1 MKTAPTAPRN
11 YAAVGVLLIALYLL
25 VAGLP
30 LVLAVS
36 FRPHSGESFLGDL
49 GMDLGLAA
57 IGMIAAQFALS
68 ARWHW
73 AERPFGLD
81 AVLRFHRAMGTL
93 AFVLL
98 AAHPVVLAAGGHGW
112 SLLYSPGVPWF
123 IWLGRIALA
132 LLLVHVAVSI
142 WRKTFKLTF
151 EQWRVA
157 HDALA
162 LTILG
167 LVFVHSW
174 FAGDEDVSNAAMK
187 MLWFALPLA
196 AAAIYVNTRFLRPMR
211 LRKRAYTVTDVI
223 TEAPGVWTVKLAP
236 PAGVAR
242 YDYQPGQFQFL
253 TFHRGG
259 GVPTGEEHHW
269 TISSSPT
276 EPHVVSSTIKDSGDF
291 TSTIGKTMIGD
302 TATVD
307 APYGRFSYALHD
319 TPRDL
324 AFVVGGIGI
333 TPPMAMIRHL
343 RDCGDDRRVLLVYG
357 NKTEQDIVFRE
368 ELDADRG
375 GRCAASKSRPRPQPA
390 RRRLGRRG
398 RPHRPGANRARG
410 RRVLRRRACTA
421 RRILVCGPGA
431 LIDKTIAGLKG
442 RGVPASHVLA
452 EAYSLAGGSMPR
464 DGRGQR
470 LRLAKLAAA
479 VVILASITGA
489 ALVRSGG
496 EAEHGRAAEASH
508 EH

>member
-1 MKTAPTAPRN
+1 MKTAPTSPRN
-11 YAAVGVLLIALYLL
+11 YASVGVLLIALYLL

-98 AAHPVVLAAGGHGW
+98 AAHPVVLAADGHGW

-151 EQWRVA
+151 EQWRAA

-174 FAGDEDVSNAAMK
+174 FAGDEDVSGAVMK
-187 MLWFALPLA
+187 TLWFALPLA
-196 AAAIYVNTRFLRPMR
+196 ATAIYVDSRFLRPMR

-236 PAGVAR
+236 PAGAAR
-242 YDYQPGQFQFL
+242 FDYQPGQFQFL

-291 TSTIGKTMIGD
+291 TSTIGKTKIGD

-324 AFVVGGIGI
+324 VFVVGGIGI

-368 ELDADRG
+368 ELDQIAAGDAPRLKVVHVLSQPGDDWDGEAGRIDPELIEREVEEFLG
-375 GRCAASKSRPRPQPA
+375 GGLEDK
-390 RRRLGRRG
+390 
-398 RPHRPGANRARG
+398 
-410 RRVLRRRACTA
+410 TF
-421 RRILVCGPGA
+421 LVCGPGA

-464 DGRGQR
+464 DGSGQR